1 MTTGQQCNE
10 LGTQGLTLNSKV
22 MPAALVVWF
31 TSLFLG
37 LQPITTDLYLPALP
51 SMTVALGA
59 SMPQAQLTLSALLLC
74 FGMSQLI
81 WGPVSDKYGRK
92 PVLLT
97 GLALYVLASVGSAF
111 AANVES
117 LIIWRALQGA
127 AMGAPVMC
135 ARAMVRDLYAPEE
148 AARVMSK
155 GLSGLGVIA
164 VLCVPVG
171 SVISFYFGWRYSF
184 AALSVFAAV
193 SLALVFF
200 KFTETN
206 QLRNPQALQ
215 PTILISTWRGILT
228 HPQFWTYALL
238 ALTSYCGLFVFLA
251 TSSFVYLKVLGQSKW
266 VYSAVMVG
274 MSAWYV
280 LGTFVSRRVLAKHGV
295 QHMIWIGGWITLT
308 ACIMYGVVLLL
319 APGSVIALAICQF
332 VFMVG
337 HGFHQP
343 AGQSGSAAAFPK
355 AAGAASAMAGF
366 LMMLCAFGTGAVL
379 GETMDGSVRPMVL
392 GVMFWAVMILLVA
405 WVLVQ
410 RYGKLSKT

>member
-1 MTTGQQCNE
+1 
-10 LGTQGLTLNSKV
+10 
-22 MPAALVVWF
+22 MPASLVVWF

-51 SMTVALGA
+51 SMTLSLGA
-59 SMPQAQLTLSALLLC
+59 SMPQAQLTLSALLLF
-74 FGMSQLI
+74 FGISQLI
-81 WGPVSDKYGRK
+81 WGPVSDKYGRR

-97 GLALYVLASVGSAF
+97 GLALYVLASMGSAF

-117 LIIWRALQGA
+117 LIVWRALQGA

-171 SVISFYFGWRYSF
+171 SVISAYLGWRFSF
-184 AALSVFAAV
+184 AALASFAAV
-193 SLALVFF
+193 SLAMVFF

-206 QLRNPQALQ
+206 QRRNSQALQ
-215 PTILISTWRGILT
+215 PAILISTWRGILA

-251 TSSFVYLKVLGQSKW
+251 TSSFIYLQVLGQSKW
-266 VYSAVMVG
+266 VYSAVMICA
-274 MSAWYV
+274 SAVYV
-280 LGTFVSRRVLAKHGV
+280 VGTFLGRRLLVRYGV
-295 QHMIWIGGWITLT
+295 QRMVWIGAWITLL
-308 ACIMYGVVLLL
+308 ACVLYAAALLL
-319 APGSVIALAICQF
+319 APKSVIALALCQM

-343 AGQSGSAAAFPK
+343 AGQSGSAAAFPQ

-366 LMMLCAFGTGAVL
+366 LMMLGAFATGSVL
-379 GETMDGSVRPMVL
+379 GQVMDGSVRPMVL
-392 GVMFWAVMILLVA
+392 GIIFWGVMIVTVA

-410 RYGKLSKT
+410 RHGKLSKT

>member
-1 MTTGQQCNE
+1 
-10 LGTQGLTLNSKV
+10 
-22 MPAALVVWF
+22 MPAKPMPATLVVWF

-51 SMTVALGA
+51 SMTQALGA

-74 FGMSQLI
+74 FGISQLV
-81 WGPVSDKYGRK
+81 WGPVSDKYGRR
-92 PVLLT
+92 PVLIA
-97 GLALYVLASVGSAF
+97 GLALYALASVGSAF
-111 AANVES
+111 SANVES

-127 AMGAPVMC
+127 AMGAPIMC
-135 ARAMVRDLYAPEE
+135 ARAMARDLYAPEE
-148 AARVMSK
+148 AARLMSK
-155 GLSGLGVIA
+155 GLSGLGLIA
-164 VLCVPVG
+164 ILCVPVG
-171 SVISFYFGWRYSF
+171 SVISTYLGWRF
-184 AALSVFAAV
+184 
-193 SLALVFF
+193 ALVALGVYGALACIGVLW
-200 KFTETN
+200 KFEETN
-206 QLRNPQALQ
+206 QRRNPAALQ
-215 PTILISTWRGILT
+215 PAILVSTWRGILA

-280 LGTFVSRRVLAKHGV
+280 FGTFVSRRVLAKQGV

-308 ACIMYGVVLLL
+308 ACVMYGAVLLL
-319 APGSVIALAICQF
+319 APSSVIALAICQF

-366 LMMLCAFGTGAVL
+366 LMMLSAFATGAVL
-379 GETMDGSVRPMVL
+379 GQTMDGSVRPMVV
-392 GVMFWAVMILLVA
+392 GVMFWGVMILLVA
-405 WVLVQ
+405 WILVQ
-410 RYGKLSKT
+410 RHGKLSKT

>member
-1 MTTGQQCNE
+1 
-10 LGTQGLTLNSKV
+10 
-22 MPAALVVWF
+22 MPASLVIWF

-51 SMTVALGA
+51 SMALSLSA

-74 FGMSQLI
+74 FGISQLI
-81 WGPVSDKYGRK
+81 WGPVSDKYGRR
-92 PVLLT
+92 PVLLA
-97 GLALYVLASVGSAF
+97 GLLLYGLASVGSAF

-117 LIIWRALQGA
+117 LIVWRALQGA

-135 ARAMVRDLYAPEE
+135 ARAMARDLYAPEE

-171 SVISFYFGWRYSF
+171 SVISAYTSWRFAF
-184 AALSVFAAV
+184 AALAAFGAV

-206 QLRNPQALQ
+206 QRRNPLALQ
-215 PTILISTWRGILT
+215 PAMLLSTWRGILA

-251 TSSFVYLKVLGQSKW
+251 TSSFVYLQVLGQSKW
-266 VYSAVMVG
+266 VYSAVMMA
-274 MSAWYV
+274 MSSVYV
-280 LGTFVSRRVLAKHGV
+280 VGTFLGRRLLVRHGV
-295 QHMIWIGGWITLT
+295 QRMVWVGAWITLA
-308 ACIMYGVVLLL
+308 ACVLYALVLLWR
-319 APGSVIALAICQF
+319 PSSVIALALCQIL
-332 VFMVG
+332 FMVG

-366 LMMLCAFGTGAVL
+366 LMMLSAFATGAVL
-379 GETMDGSVRPMVL
+379 GQTMNGSVRPMVIGIVFW
-392 GVMFWAVMILLVA
+392 GVMIVIVA
-405 WVLVQ
+405 WTLVQ

>member
-1 MTTGQQCNE
+1 
-10 LGTQGLTLNSKV
+10 
-22 MPAALVVWF
+22 MPAALVVLF

-51 SMTVALGA
+51 SMTQALGA
-59 SMPQAQLTLSALLLC
+59 SMPQAQLTLSALLLF
-74 FGMSQLI
+74 FGISQLI

-92 PVLLT
+92 PVLLA
-97 GLALYVLASVGSAF
+97 GLSLYALASLGSAF
-111 AANVES
+111 SANVES

-135 ARAMVRDLYAPEE
+135 ARAMARDLYAPEE
-148 AARVMSK
+148 AARLMSK

-164 VLCVPVG
+164 ILCVPVG
-171 SVISFYFGWRYSF
+171 SLISTYLGWRFAFAALGSF
-184 AALSVFAAV
+184 AALS
-193 SLALVFF
+193 LALVLL
-200 KFTETN
+200 KFDETN
-206 QLRNPQALQ
+206 QRRNPAALQ
-215 PTILISTWRGILT
+215 PAILISTWRSILA

-274 MSAWYV
+274 MSSFYV
-280 LGTFVSRRVLAKHGV
+280 LGTFASRRVLAKHGV
-295 QHMIWIGGWITLT
+295 QHMVWIGGWITLT
-308 ACIMYGVVLLL
+308 ACVMYGAALLL
-319 APGSVIALAICQF
+319 APSSVIALAVCQY

-366 LMMLCAFGTGAVL
+366 LMMVSAFATGAVL

-405 WVLVQ
+405 WILVQ
-410 RYGKLSKT
+410 RHGKLSKT

>member
-1 MTTGQQCNE
+1 MPVQF
-10 LGTQGLTLNSKV
+10 
-22 MPAALVVWF
+22 MPATLVVWF

-51 SMTVALGA
+51 SMTLSLGA

-74 FGMSQLI
+74 FGISQLI

-92 PVLLT
+92 PVLLA
-97 GLALYVLASVGSAF
+97 GLILYVLASIGSAF
-111 AANVES
+111 SANVES

-135 ARAMVRDLYAPEE
+135 ARAMARDLYAPEE
-148 AARVMSK
+148 AAKVMSK

-164 VLCVPVG
+164 ILCVPIG
-171 SVISFYFGWRYSF
+171 SVINTYLGWRFALVALGVYGA
-184 AALSVFAAV
+184 AALV
-193 SLALVFF
+193 LVLL
-200 KFTETN
+200 KFDETN
-206 QLRNPQALQ
+206 QRRNPAALQ
-215 PTILISTWRGILT
+215 PAILISTWRSILA

-280 LGTFVSRRVLAKHGV
+280 VGTFVSRRVLAKHGV

-308 ACIMYGVVLLL
+308 ACLMYGAVLLI
-319 APGSVIALAICQF
+319 APSSVIALAICQF

-366 LMMLCAFGTGAVL
+366 LMMLSAFATGAVL